1 MAQTI
6 KLKRSSTAGN
16 VPSTADLS
24 LGEIAINTADGAV
37 YIKKN
42 DGSDSI
48 VAIHDDDV
56 LKIDTGNSRIGIGN
70 TGLVN
75 RLVNR
80 LVNQLVNLD
89 LTCYRSWDVG
99 TLGNGDGHAIKN
111 KKRISENLRNLE
123 GQKFFYPMWVS
134 IPRPHD

>member
-56 LKIDTGNSRIGIGN
+56 LKIDTGNSRIGIG
-70 TGLVN
+70 TTSPIVPSS
-75 RLVNR
+75 
-80 LVNQLVNLD
+80 
-89 LTCYRSWDVG
+89 C
-99 TLGNGDGHAIKN
+99 
-111 KKRISENLRNLE
+111 
-123 GQKFFYPMWVS
+123 
-134 IPRPHD
+134 